1 MRRKQINYKNGAT
14 GLTAVKPTYIAVE
27 PSIERR
33 RTIDKTPSNFS
44 VAIDKVS
51 APVAEAPKPMATEV
65 PTTPTTP
72 PTPTPKVAASEAD
85 PVTVQPDLQP
95 DTPTAVS
102 PISDANP
109 QTRNKPTNH
118 RLWIIIA
125 LVALAAIY
133 LYRKK

>member
-1 MRRKQINYKNGAT
+1 MRRKQLNYKNGAT
-14 GLTAVKPTYIAVE
+14 GITAVKPTYIAVE

-44 VAIDKVS
+44 VATDKAS
-51 APVAEAPKPMATEV
+51 AAVVEAPEPMATEV
-65 PTTPTTP
+65 PPTP
-72 PTPTPKVAASEAD
+72 PTPKMATSEAD
-85 PVTVQPDLQP
+85 PATVQPNLQP